1 MAITDRKLFR
11 NSRPARDT
19 LNRMGGIMASSA
31 PLMNQVQRFQEG
43 GPIAV
48 LSGPRNYNTS
58 SYGGLPTGP
67 LNILPGVNIS
77 PPANER
83 SIVPIYKAAPRSKTG
98 TSLRGRSFIA
108 PNRATNPGRAAELEL
123 ARRALEGG
131 LGSLSAG
138 EQAYLT
144 ALMGKR
150 SGGQLVD
157 SLKDYLG
164 DSALSNIVQSAGEI
178 GGTIAGGVGGGITG
192 LLSADKPDQETLGGR
207 LAERVPE
214 TDYLKDLG
222 FEFPA
227 QVYNQPPGP
236 PEPPAPVDPSRL
248 LSQLGSRRPPPVGGP
263 VDPGNPLDMSDP
275 QVRALLEQEQ
285 RAREI
290 TEAGGDVVVDPSTG
304 EVMSSTGESIAEL
317 LKRAQPDPVVET
329 ESFDIDT
336 DDQDSADPT
345 EPSSEDSAAAARTDT
360 DPNAGASIIV
370 PKPKPENFAEI
381 VAQAKAANA
390 KSGVPPLASV
400 QDEIDTAAQAGTGSA
415 EDIKAEFLKLLPKY
429 EEDSSIQGL
438 NLAMLGFAIAGGE
451 SSNPIKNISDGMKKG
466 LPAIIKSK
474 EKRKAFER
482 ETDLLA
488 SKYVIQRKEADRNR
502 GFTKNDYY
510 VTKDF
515 VGPDNQKYTAG
526 QPLKLNDAAFAVMER
541 QGLTGNLVSGTI
553 YGKMLDNNAKIEK
566 ARLDSKPTSYHQKS
580 SKTLDIGG
588 NKIEVYYPTADAPE
602 GTKAFPAG
610 REEGWKSFTGKYTTQ
625 LEQLSFGQKSLST
638 ARGILSKGDAVGS
651 AGAFGKALD
660 ATKAFV
666 PRSIGERMGLDYD
679 NLSSAN
685 ELENLNRTLALQ
697 LAKPL
702 LQEGGKTI
710 SNFERMQ
717 VAKALGYSDAAVDS
731 TGTIILGNMNNM
743 FTTQADAENRIA
755 LIEGIL
761 QRSAEKLHSDY
772 KDTATLF
779 GYELTTPEQAVA
791 SAPSGSLGNLEQR
804 DDGKFYFVTGQ

>member
-1 MAITDRKLFR
+1 MSPIEAAAIREARTPPSIGDRVTGLLGYDEGISGAVGDAVGPPSSNLGIRSLQELAKGSAFVLGDLPATAAASVMAPFVSQTE
-11 NSRPARDT
+11 
-19 LNRMGGIMASSA
+19 MGAG
-31 PLMNQVQRFQEG
+31 
-43 GPIAV
+43 
-48 LSGPRNYNTS
+48 T
-58 SYGGLPTGP
+58 
-67 LNILPGVNIS
+67 
-77 PPANER
+77 
-83 SIVPIYKAAPRSKTG
+83 KAAPAILTPGVLDAINKGEGAFPEDLLGVDLMTIPGFQSGTKTAPLPAGTAPG
-98 TSLRGRSFIA
+98 TSVRIGEPGAVSKPRPETAAQMMERIA
-108 PNRATNPGRAAELEL
+108 TADAGMTTDMDPNEALMQQIAMDDAGMTTDMSAAE
-123 ARRALEGG
+123 
-131 LGSLSAG
+131 
-138 EQAYLT
+138 QA
-144 ALMGKR
+144 AAAEAAF
-150 SGGQLVD
+150 QENVD
-157 SLKDYLG
+157 
-164 DSALSNIVQSAGEI
+164 Q
-178 GGTIAGGVGGGITG
+178 
-192 LLSADKPDQETLGGR
+192 
-207 LAERVPE
+207 
-214 TDYLKDLG
+214 TDRDD
-222 FEFPA
+222 A
-227 QVYNQPPGP
+227 TVD
-236 PEPPAPVDPSRL
+236 PAPD
-248 LSQLGSRRPPPVGGP
+248 
-263 VDPGNPLDMSDP
+263 
-275 QVRALLEQEQ
+275 AT
-285 RAREI
+285 AAAA
-290 TEAGGDVVVDPSTG
+290 EA
-304 EVMSSTGESIAEL
+304 AE
-317 LKRAQPDPVVET
+317 AE
-329 ESFDIDT
+329 
-336 DDQDSADPT
+336 A
-345 EPSSEDSAAAARTDT
+345 AAAARTDT
-360 DPNAGASIIV
+360 DPNAGASIAT
-370 PKPKPENFAEI
+370 PTPKPENFAEI
-381 VAQAKAANA
+381 VAQAKGANA
-390 KSGVPPLASV
+390 KAGVPPLGSDE
-400 QDEIDTAAQAGTGSA
+400 DEIDTAAQTGTGSA

-429 EEDSSIQGL
+429 EEDPSIQGL
-438 NLAMLGFAIAGGE
+438 NLAMMGFAIAGGE
-451 SSNPIKNISDGMKKG
+451 SSNAMKNIADGMKKT
-466 LPAIIKSK
+466 LPAFIKSK

-488 SKYVIQRKEADRNR
+488 SKYAIQRKEGDRNR
-502 GFTKNDYY
+502 GFAKNDYY

-515 VGPDNQKYTAG
+515 EGPDGRKYTAG
-526 QPLKLNDAAFAVMER
+526 QPLKLNDQAFTLMEQ

-553 YGKMLDNNAKIEK
+553 YGKMLDNTASIEK
-566 ARLDSKPTSYHQKS
+566 ARASAKPTSDHQKS

-625 LEQLSFGQKSLST
+625 LDQLSFGQKSLAT
-638 ARGILSKGDAVGS
+638 ARSILSKGDAVGS

-779 GYELTTPEQAVA
+779 GYGLTTPEEAVA
-791 SAPSGSLGNLEQR
+791 SARSGSLGNLEQR

>member
-1 MAITDRKLFR
+1 MSVYNRKMFKPR
-11 NSRPARDT
+11 NARNA
-19 LNRMGGIMASSA
+19 LNMSAGIA
-31 PLMNQVQRFQEG
+31 PVQKFHAG
-43 GPIAV
+43 GPVGHTHPPAGSVFNVARQQITQPTFQSV
-48 LSGPRNYNTS
+48 QSPSGRRFMFPPTSPTLSGATDI
-58 SYGGLPTGP
+58 GL
-67 LNILPGVNIS
+67 
-77 PPANER
+77 AK
-83 SIVPIYKAAPRSKTG
+83 KAFK
-98 TSLRGRSFIA
+98 
-108 PNRATNPGRAAELEL
+108 
-123 ARRALEGG
+123 GG
-131 LGSLSAG
+131 LGSLSIPEQMYTGASQGKLRGRDAASGVKSYLGNSVLGEIAETVAELGGTAAG
-138 EQAYLT
+138 
-144 ALMGKR
+144 GI
-150 SGGQLVD
+150 SGLASGLISDSTGSQD
-157 SLKDYLG
+157 SLAGRFGSMEPSDEYLASVG
-164 DSALSNIVQSAGEI
+164 ARPADPDPANFQTASAM
-178 GGTIAGGVGGGITG
+178 
-192 LLSADKPDQETLGGR
+192 GR
-207 LAERVPE
+207 S
-214 TDYLKDLG
+214 
-222 FEFPA
+222 FP
-227 QVYNQPPGP
+227 PK
-236 PEPPAPVDPSRL
+236 PVDPSSL

-263 VDPGNPLDMSDP
+263 VDPGNSLDMSDP
-275 QVRALLEQEQ
+275 QVRARLEQAR

-290 TEAGGDVVVDPSTG
+290 TEAGGDVVVDPNTG
-304 EVMSSTGESIAEL
+304 EVTSSTGQSIAEL

-329 ESFDIDT
+329 ESFDINT
-336 DDQDSADPT
+336 DDQDPVRPKSKADPA
-345 EPSSEDSAAAARTDT
+345 EPDPEEPAAAADRDEADNKT
-360 DPNAGASIIV
+360 AA
-370 PKPKPENFAEI
+370 I
-381 VAQAKAANA
+381 VAQAKSANA
-390 KSGVPPLASV
+390 KAGVPQLTSD

-429 EEDSSIQGL
+429 EEDPSIQGL
-438 NLAMLGFAIAGGE
+438 NLAMMGFAIAGGE
-451 SSNPIKNISDGMKKG
+451 SSNAMKNIADGMKKT
-466 LPAIIKSK
+466 LPAFIKSK

-488 SKYVIQRKEADRNR
+488 SKYAIQRKEGDRNR
-502 GFTKNDYY
+502 GFAKNDYY

-526 QPLKLNDAAFAVMER
+526 QPLKLNDAAFSVMEK

-553 YGKMLDNNAKIEK
+553 YGKMLDNNAKVEK
-566 ARLDSKPTSYHQKS
+566 ARLASKPTSYHQKS

-610 REEGWKSFTGKYTTQ
+610 RQEGWKSFTGKYTTQ

-638 ARGILSKGDAVGS
+638 AKGILSKGNAVGS

-743 FTTQADAENRIA
+743 FTTQADAENRIG

>member
-1 MAITDRKLFR
+1 MSVYNRKMFKPR
-11 NSRPARDT
+11 NARNA
-19 LNRMGGIMASSA
+19 LNQSAGIAPVQTFHAGGPVGHTHQGNIF
-31 PLMNQVQRFQEG
+31 QRFMNAPNTLGGVVSALRGNATPAAPATQPMIPVGANPRSPISMSPIEAAAIREARTPPSIGGRVTSFLDYDKGISGVVGDAVGPDSSNLGIRSLQELAKG
-43 GPIAV
+43 SAFVLGDLPATAGAAIAAPFA
-48 LSGPRNYNTS
+48 SQTDMGAGT
-58 SYGGLPTGP
+58 
-67 LNILPGVNIS
+67 
-77 PPANER
+77 
-83 SIVPIYKAAPRSKTG
+83 KAAPAILAPGVLDAINKGEGAFPEDLLGVDLMTIPGFQSGTKTAPLPAGTAPG
-98 TSLRGRSFIA
+98 TSVRIGEPGAVSKPRPETAAQMMERIA
-108 PNRATNPGRAAELEL
+108 TADAGMTTDMDPNEALMQQIAMDDAGMTTDMSAAEQE
-123 ARRALEGG
+123 AAAE
-131 LGSLSAG
+131 AAFQ
-138 EQAYLT
+138 EN
-144 ALMGKR
+144 
-150 SGGQLVD
+150 VD
-157 SLKDYLG
+157 QTDRDAATF
-164 DSALSNIVQSAGEI
+164 DSA
-178 GGTIAGGVGGGITG
+178 
-192 LLSADKPDQETLGGR
+192 PD
-207 LAERVPE
+207 A
-214 TDYLKDLG
+214 
-222 FEFPA
+222 
-227 QVYNQPPGP
+227 
-236 PEPPAPVDPSRL
+236 
-248 LSQLGSRRPPPVGGP
+248 
-263 VDPGNPLDMSDP
+263 
-275 QVRALLEQEQ
+275 
-285 RAREI
+285 
-290 TEAGGDVVVDPSTG
+290 
-304 EVMSSTGESIAEL
+304 
-317 LKRAQPDPVVET
+317 
-329 ESFDIDT
+329 
-336 DDQDSADPT
+336 
-345 EPSSEDSAAAARTDT
+345 SAAAVEAADAEAASAARTDT
-360 DPNAGASIIV
+360 DPNAGASITA

-381 VAQAKAANA
+381 VAQAKGANA
-390 KSGVPPLASV
+390 KAGVPPLGSDE
-400 QDEIDTAAQAGTGSA
+400 DEIDTAAQAGTGSA

-429 EEDSSIQGL
+429 EEDPSIQGL
-438 NLAMLGFAIAGGE
+438 NLAMMGFAIAGGE
-451 SSNPIKNISDGMKKG
+451 SSNAMKNIADGMKKG
-466 LPAIIKSK
+466 LPAFIKSK

-488 SKYVIQRKEADRNR
+488 SKYAIQRMEGDRTR
-502 GFTKNDYY
+502 GFSKNDYY
-510 VTKDF
+510 VIKDF
-515 VGPDNQKYTAG
+515 EGPDGRKYTAG
-526 QPLKLNDAAFAVMER
+526 QPLKLNDQAFTLMEQ

-553 YGKMLDNNAKIEK
+553 YGKMLDNTAAVEK
-566 ARLDSKPTSYHQKS
+566 AKASAKPTSYHQKS